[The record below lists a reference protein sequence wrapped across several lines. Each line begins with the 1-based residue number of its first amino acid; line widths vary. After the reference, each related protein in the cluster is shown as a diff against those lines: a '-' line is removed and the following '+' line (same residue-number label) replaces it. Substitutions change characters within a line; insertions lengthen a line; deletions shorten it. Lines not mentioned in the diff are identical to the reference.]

1 MLKVN
6 TNTLITSGKLK
17 VRGQTQFKLKKF
29 SPELNWYNTK
39 PEIEFMDFL
48 IESTI
53 IRKLRKN
60 ELYDLGEDRRFLY
73 LSNIEQLK
81 LVISLLYR
89 GYNVVINDCVELAN
103 KENIDKLK
111 ELLVKKQAIID
122 LRNETRKPI
131 REKIA
136 EIGYI

>member
-1 MLKVN
+1 M
-6 TNTLITSGKLK
+6 
-17 VRGQTQFKLKKF
+17 
-29 SPELNWYNTK
+29 
-39 PEIEFMDFL
+39 
-48 IESTI
+48 
-53 IRKLRKN
+53 
-60 ELYDLGEDRRFLY
+60 
-73 LSNIEQLK
+73 SNIEQLK

>member
-6 TNTLITSGKLK
+6 TNTLIKNGKLK

-29 SPELNWYNTK
+29 SPELTWYNTK

-89 GYNVVINDCVELAN
+89 GNNIIIDGCIELSN
-103 KENIDKLK
+103 KENIDKLQ
-111 ELLVKKQAIID
+111 ELLLKKEKEVAM
-122 LRNETRKPI
+122 RNEERKLL
-131 REKIA
+131 RERIA
-136 EIGYI
+136 KIGYI